1 VTQPLGEIRVVD
13 DRVFLLGLAPLYREA
28 MTSLESLAQE
38 GASAAWVGSNRSWR
52 RVAIGWPNALSPQA
66 PE

>member
-1 VTQPLGEIRVVD
+1 MTQPLGEIRVVD

-38 GASAAWVGSNRSWR
+38 GASAAWIGSNRSWR
-52 RVAIGWPNALSPQA
+52 RVAIG
-66 PE
+66 